1 MENSVQLIDMAKA
14 EGDIYEAIASRWFEK
29 NGFQIL
35 EYRGAKGID
44 FIVQKGGEIYGYEV
58 KGREL
63 IMVVKVPYRQKLI
76 EAYRVTGIKITNIN
90 LEHLTN
96 FLIIIYDNFTD
107 LFRIWDIPKNEMYE
121 YLGGDRGY
129 LSFFDFFTRKDV
141 LADILD
147 VKPMER
153 TLKVGFISESL

>member
-1 MENSVQLIDMAKA
+1 
-14 EGDIYEAIASRWFEK
+14 
-29 NGFQIL
+29 
-35 EYRGAKGID
+35 
-44 FIVQKGGEIYGYEV
+44 
-58 KGREL
+58 
-63 IMVVKVPYRQKLI
+63 
-76 EAYRVTGIKITNIN
+76 
-90 LEHLTN
+90 
-96 FLIIIYDNFTD
+96 
-107 LFRIWDIPKNEMYE
+107 MYE